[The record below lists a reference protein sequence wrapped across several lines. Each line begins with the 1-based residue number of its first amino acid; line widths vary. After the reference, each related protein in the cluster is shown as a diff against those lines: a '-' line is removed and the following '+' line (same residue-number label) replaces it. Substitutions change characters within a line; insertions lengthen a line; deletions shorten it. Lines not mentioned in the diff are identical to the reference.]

1 MPYFDP
7 RPKVRIEDLYDRESE
22 LNELLEA
29 MKRGDPLILI
39 LGLRRT
45 GKTSLLYVSLNTIG
59 YPHIIIDC
67 RSFEDKTYISYS
79 DFVHIL
85 EESVNKCVSRFTSLL
100 KFLKSIRGVSIRGLR
115 VEFSWSSKDRLSLV
129 ELFEALNEYAIKH
142 GTRFILAFDEAQELI
157 RLRGVRLLPTL
168 SYAYDR
174 LKGLTII
181 LTGSQVGLLYKFLKV
196 DDPASPL
203 YGRIRTEIRLGNLS
217 KEKSIG
223 FLIEG
228 FKQHGIILS
237 RDVVERVI
245 SKLDGNIGWLTYY
258 GALAVR
264 KGLSEEVL
272 EYVLKEGSKLA
283 LREFINF
290 LRLRMLA
297 AKRYIT
303 IMYCIAQEPKSW
315 SQVKA
320 YLESREG
327 KRISDSILTALLRNL
342 MDAGFILKCGDKYEV
357 SDPLLKY
364 GILRE
369 GKKLISKLG
378 I

>member
-1 MPYFDP
+1 MSIFQ
-7 RPKVRIEDLYDRESE
+7 
-22 LNELLEA
+22 
-29 MKRGDPLILI
+29 DPL
-39 LGLRRT
+39 
-45 GKTSLLYVSLNTIG
+45 
-59 YPHIIIDC
+59 
-67 RSFEDKTYISYS
+67 
-79 DFVHIL
+79 
-85 EESVNKCVSRFTSLL
+85 
-100 KFLKSIRGVSIRGLR
+100 
-115 VEFSWSSKDRLSLV
+115 
-129 ELFEALNEYAIKH
+129 
-142 GTRFILAFDEAQELI
+142 
-157 RLRGVRLLPTL
+157 
-168 SYAYDR
+168 
-174 LKGLTII
+174 
-181 LTGSQVGLLYKFLKV
+181 FLKV

-297 AKRYIT
+297 AKRYII

-364 GILRE
+364 GILRKSQIRIIFLSSVIT
-369 GKKLISKLG
+369 GKLLLKASNINIKSFLESFL
-378 I
+378 